1 MKSDLVTTLFWQFAF
16 LSLLAV
22 GGANVLI
29 PDLHRIVV
37 DQRAWLSDRQFTELF
52 ALANAAPGPNVLIVC
67 LIGFKVAGVPG
78 GLSAMLGMCLPSSIL
93 SFATFKLWHRFRHSP
108 WRRIIQH
115 ALAPITIGLVL
126 AGGFVL
132 SLGTDT
138 TVVTAGLTI
147 VSIAVTLFTKINPL
161 WILAAAGILGLVGI
175 V

>member
-1 MKSDLVTTLFWQFAF
+1 MKPDLVTNLFWQFAL

-29 PDLHRIVV
+29 PDLHRVVV
-37 DQRAWLSDRQFTELF
+37 DQRAWVSDRQFTELF

-78 GLSAMLGMCLPSSIL
+78 GLGAMLGMCLPSSIL

-108 WRRIIQH
+108 WRRIVQQG
-115 ALAPITIGLVL
+115 LAPITIGLVL

-132 SLGTDT
+132 SVGTDT
-138 TVVTAGLTI
+138 TPLTAGLTLI
-147 VSIAVTLFTKINPL
+147 SIAVILFTRINPL
-161 WILAAAGILGLVGI
+161 WVLGAAGGLGLVGL